1 MATATRSKKSTDT
14 SIEVPEVTGYSTDI
28 KYYATRYKQGGRTVY
43 ALDLSPLEVT
53 ATVGRPDP
61 SKPTPG
67 NRAIRPA
74 HAASF
79 ARYFREHERW
89 VIPGMILR
97 ISEPFE
103 FESVAQIQG
112 SDFGVLS
119 IPRRAALDIH
129 IADGQHRI
137 LGFHLAE
144 DGIAADLDK
153 ARSQL
158 AAARRQDPKGAT
170 VAEAQRRIDEL
181 LSQQK
186 RLENERVSIQIVV
199 VQDPR
204 EYKQMFFDIA
214 DNNLGITGSVK
225 TRFDARKVVNRA
237 LESVLEHELLD
248 GRVDIEADRI
258 GRGSI
263 YFMGAKHVSEMIRSV
278 IVGLDGRVSRNQ
290 DLTWKEEDVARQAK
304 AFLDVMVAAF
314 PPLQA
319 MMNGQLLPDNL
330 RKTSLLGSVL
340 MDRILAGVYHDLRQ
354 EHAFSDKMVQDY
366 FAKLAPHMSG
376 PVYEGSI
383 WLTQLDQGI
392 FDDGALAPRS
402 RRQDLKYLKN
412 KLVDWAIERPGFL
425 DEPPAERPKP
435 PVEEVDPEF
444 GVGYTAHGADIPE
457 EN

>member
-1 MATATRSKKSTDT
+1 MATATRSKKAEP
-14 SIEVPEVTGYSTDI
+14 SITVPEVTGYSTDI

-61 SKPTPG
+61 TKPTPG

-74 HAASF
+74 HATSF
-79 ARYFREHERW
+79 AKYFREHEKW

-97 ISEPFE
+97 VAEPFE

-119 IPRRAALDIH
+119 IPRRASLEIH

-158 AAARRQDPKGAT
+158 ASARRQDPKGAI
-170 VAEAQRRIDEL
+170 VQEAQRRIDEL

-199 VQDPR
+199 VPDPR

-214 DNNLGITGSVK
+214 DNALGITGSVK
-225 TRFDARKVVNRA
+225 ARFDARKVVNRA
-237 LESVLEHELLD
+237 LESVLEHDLLE

-263 YFMGAKHVSEMIRSV
+263 YFMGAKHVAEMIRSV

-290 DLTWKEEDVARQAK
+290 DLTWKEEDVARRAK
-304 AFLDVMVAAF
+304 AFLDVMVAGF

-319 MMNGQLLPDNL
+319 MTNGQLLPDNL

-340 MDRILAGVYHDLRQ
+340 MDRILAGVYHDLR
-354 EHAFSDKMVQDY
+354 EDHAFSDEMIQDY

-412 KLVDWAIERPGFL
+412 KLVDWAIEKPSFL
-425 DEPPAERPKP
+425 DAPPAERPKP
-435 PVEEVDPEF
+435 IVPEVDPEF
-444 GVGYTAHGADIPE
+444 GIGYTAHGADIPVE
-457 EN
+457 